1 MSSVPSRVSV
11 DAEGLLTVPAG
22 ASYGDATIT
31 VKNGTFVQKLTVT
44 VAEDTSK
51 VLGGMEVTGPETSLE
66 RGATHQLEVTGAYPT
81 GQRDITSSADGTTY
95 VSSVPSR
102 VSVDA
107 EGLLTVPAGASYG
120 TVTITIKNGIVS
132 HKITVT
138 VSENPYNVLQELLVT
153 DSAIF
158 LRRGE
163 TYTLSVQ
170 GIYLLRTEDL
180 TLGSTG
186 TTYLSSVPSRVIV
199 NSNGILS
206 VPSSAS
212 IGSSVI
218 TVKNGKKYV
227 KKTIQIIN

>member
-1 MSSVPSRVSV
+1 M

-22 ASYGDATIT
+22 ATYGVATVT

-51 VLGGMEVTGPETSLE
+51 VLSGIDVKGPEMSLE
-66 RGATHQLEVTGAYPT
+66 RGAAHQIEVTGTYPA
-81 GQRDITSSADGTTY
+81 GQRDITSSTEGTTY

-107 EGLLTVPAGASYG
+107 EGLLTVPTGATYG
-120 TVTITIKNGIVS
+120 IVTITVKNGVMS

-138 VSENPYNVLQELLVT
+138 VSENPYNVLQELRVT

-163 TYTLSVQ
+163 SYSLYVQ
-170 GIYLLRTEDL
+170 GIYLFRTEDL

-186 TTYLSSVPSRVIV
+186 TTYLSSVPSRVV
-199 NSNGILS
+199 VSSDGVLS
-206 VPSSAS
+206 VPLSAS
-212 IGSSVI
+212 TGQSVI
-218 TVKNGKKYV
+218 TVKNGQKYV